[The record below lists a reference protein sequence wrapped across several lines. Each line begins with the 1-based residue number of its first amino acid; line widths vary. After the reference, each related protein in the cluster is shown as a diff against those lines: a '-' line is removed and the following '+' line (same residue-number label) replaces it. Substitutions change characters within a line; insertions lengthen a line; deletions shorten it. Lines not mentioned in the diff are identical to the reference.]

1 MRFKEGDYVRIV
13 DREVTPADTKGG
25 MYYPYFRGLAGVV
38 DKIYDKEICVRV
50 DTESLPEGILK
61 RHLDVQE
68 SIKKKWLNGLS
79 GEARTR
85 LTPEEKAFQL
95 SYTILVQETDL
106 EKTKPGEGTK
116 PIAAKRPAPSAA
128 EPAPTKAEAA
138 KPVEAPKPAPTPKA
152 VMPAPEPKPKPVKT
166 EPAPKAAP
174 KPDPDKPLSSKD
186 LEALEQA
193 HFEEIQKSLKGKK

>member
-13 DREVTPADTKGG
+13 DREVTPADIKGG
-25 MYYPYFRGLAGVV
+25 LYYPYFRGLAGVV
-38 DKIYDKEICVRV
+38 DKIYDKEICIRV
-50 DTESLPEGILK
+50 DTESLPEAILK

-95 SYTILVQETDL
+95 SYTILVQDTDL
-106 EKTKPGEGTK
+106 EKAGPGDKPK
-116 PIAAKRPAPSAA
+116 PPSAKRPAPAAA
-128 EPAPTKAEAA
+128 EPAPTKADAA
-138 KPVEAPKPAPTPKA
+138 KPVEAPEPAPPPKA
-152 VMPAPEPKPKPVKT
+152 VEPPSEPKPAKA
-166 EPAPKAAP
+166 EPKPKAAP

-186 LEALEQA
+186 LEALERA
-193 HFEEIQKSLKGKK
+193 HFEEIQKSLKDKK

>member
-38 DKIYDKEICVRV
+38 DKIYEKEICVLV

-85 LTPEEKAFQL
+85 LTPEEKQFQL

-106 EKTKPGEGTK
+106 EKTNPGDKPK
-116 PIAAKRPAPSAA
+116 PPSAKRPAPSAA
-128 EPAPTKAEAA
+128 EP
-138 KPVEAPKPAPTPKA
+138 
-152 VMPAPEPKPKPVKT
+152 
-166 EPAPKAAP
+166 
-174 KPDPDKPLSSKD
+174 S
-186 LEALEQA
+186 
-193 HFEEIQKSLKGKK
+193 